1 MININKNAY
10 INMALG
16 QLIIKMHLMYMGEM
30 KIMIVYIGLICKQ
43 AIPRMIK
50 HYNIQKIHMFKETF
64 YNLLCSLSKFYIRIF
79 QNAYLKIFIKKKYLQ
94 IESNTKYI
102 IYF

>member
-50 HYNIQKIHMFKETF
+50 HYNI
-64 YNLLCSLSKFYIRIF
+64 
-79 QNAYLKIFIKKKYLQ
+79 
-94 IESNTKYI
+94 
-102 IYF
+102 